1 MMGLPTFVRR
11 QLGAASS
18 PSTDL
23 ISPPPPK
30 QDMGKDNLGR
40 GGLWKELV
48 DPLLFQ
54 PYHQCLCHFVFY

>member
-30 QDMGKDNLGR
+30 QDMGKDNLG

-48 DPLLFQ
+48 DALLFQ
-54 PYHQCLCHFVFY
+54 PYHQCLCHFVFS